1 MQMKLIEEIKL
12 ANGLILMI
20 FDLSRAIAADTV
32 KVEVFFRTKVA
43 LKKAYFTDARD
54 YDKVKNIMGDEL
66 SYEHRLERSFVP
78 KNDEDLTRTD
88 LISTFKNNSLNYLSS
103 EKFPQN
109 MALSRLREI
118 KNNPFKYQFHS
129 NSVPEE

>member
-43 LKKAYFTDARD
+43 LKKSYFTDARD

-78 KNDEDLTRTD
+78 KNDEDSTRTD

-118 KNNPFKYQFHS
+118 KNNPFKYQVCG
-129 NSVPEE
+129 NTDPEE

>member
-43 LKKAYFTDARD
+43 LKKSYFTDARD
-54 YDKVKNIMGDEL
+54 YDKVKKIMGDEL

-78 KNDEDLTRTD
+78 KNDEDSTRTD

-118 KNNPFKYQFHS
+118 KNNPFKYQVCG
-129 NSVPEE
+129 NTDPEE